1 MSNRVEPQISSIK
14 LDQDQ
19 VKQQQPAPQ
28 HSKRPTAKDNSPQAT
43 KVKTRGTD
51 SSVILAILPYIA
63 LIGASGY
70 FYQQQTIQNQ
80 LVAQSEQ
87 RIQQLEN
94 QLSATGE
101 EMGESTIALKVK
113 LEAISEKTEL
123 LLTEMDKLWG
133 SAWRRNQKEIKE
145 IRSQQI
151 KFKQSS
157 TTNHETQKSR
167 LQELTDK
174 LTATEFSIDAIS
186 EQIVAANTVKDTIT
200 QLNGKL
206 TALDNQVKTRDE
218 QQMITATSINELDTS
233 VQLLIE
239 RIAQI
244 EQKIKPTNKPVK
256 STPL

>member
-14 LDQDQ
+14 IDQDQ
-19 VKQQQPAPQ
+19 VKQQQVVSQ
-28 HSKRPTAKDNSPQAT
+28 DSKRPTAKGNSSQPT
-43 KVKTRGTD
+43 KVETRGT
-51 SSVILAILPYIA
+51 SSNVILQILPYIA
-63 LIGASGY
+63 LMGASGY

-145 IRSQQI
+145 LRSQQI

-157 TTNHETQKSR
+157 ATNQETQKSR

-186 EQIVAANTVKDTIT
+186 EQIVAANTVKNTIT
-200 QLNGKL
+200 QLNAKL
-206 TALDNQVKTRDE
+206 TTLDNQFKTRDE

-239 RIAQI
+239 RI
-244 EQKIKPTNKPVK
+244 EQMERKLKPTSKPNKPA
-256 STPL
+256 PL